1 MPTLLQINV
10 TGNSGSH
17 GKIAEEI
24 GRLALQR
31 GWRSLIAY
39 GRWTNAS
46 QSELI
51 RIGSDFDVAEHG
63 LESRLMDNHGLASRR
78 ATKRLV
84 QQIEEIKPDIIHLH
98 NIHGYYLNYRIL
110 FEYLNA
116 TNIPLVWTL
125 HDCWSFTG
133 HCAHY
138 VTASCELWKTGC
150 SQCPLKNDYP
160 KSFVDRSARNFR
172 LKKDLFT
179 ANKNLHLIA
188 VCDWLGG
195 MVGRS
200 FFSDMDLR
208 VIKNGIDVN
217 VFKPNDASGKV
228 GVNKKK
234 TVLGVSSVWHKDK
247 GLFDFYRLRE
257 LLPSDY
263 EIILVGLSKKQIR
276 DLPCGISGIE
286 RTESVMDLV
295 NLYSQSDVFVNPTYA
310 DTFPTV
316 NLEALACGTPVIT
329 YNTGGSP
336 EAIDDQTGLV
346 IEQGNVAMLAAA
358 IKEMCEN
365 PQVYSTKCRERA
377 VQFFDMRDKYAEYFD
392 VYDSIMGGHAEVKV
406 GV

>member
-31 GWRSLIAY
+31 GWRSIIAY

-51 RIGSDFDVAEHG
+51 RIGSDYDVAEHG

-98 NIHGYYLNYRIL
+98 NVHGYYLNYRIL

-138 VTASCELWKTGC
+138 VTASCERWKTGC

-160 KSFVDRSARNFR
+160 KSFVDRSSRNFR
-172 LKKDLFT
+172 LKRDLFT

-195 MVGRS
+195 IVAQS
-200 FFSDMDLR
+200 FFHDMDLH

-217 VFKPNDASGKV
+217 VFKPDTARSKV
-228 GVNKKK
+228 GVNKKR

-257 LLPSDY
+257 SLPSNY
-263 EIILVGLSKKQIR
+263 EIILVGLSKKQINN
-276 DLPCGISGIE
+276 LPYGISGIE

-295 NLYSQSDVFVNPTYA
+295 HLYSQSDVFVNPTYA

-329 YNTGGSP
+329 YKTGGSP
-336 EAIDDQTGLV
+336 EAIDDETGLV
-346 IEQGNVAMLAAA
+346 IEQGNVGMLAAA

-365 PQVYSTKCRERA
+365 TQDYSTKCRERA
-377 VQFFDMRDKYAEYFD
+377 VRLLDMRDKYAEYFD
-392 VYDSIMGGHAEVKV
+392 VYDSIIGG
-406 GV
+406 

>member
-24 GRLALQR
+24 GRLALQK
-31 GWRSLIAY
+31 GWRSIIAY

-51 RIGSDFDVAEHG
+51 RIGSDNDVMEHG

-84 QQIEEIKPDIIHLH
+84 QQIEAIKPDIIHLH

-133 HCAHY
+133 HCAHF
-138 VTASCELWKTGC
+138 VTAGCEKWKTGC
-150 SQCPLKNDYP
+150 SQCPLKGDYP
-160 KSFVDRSARNFR
+160 KSFLDNSSRNYT
-172 LKKDLFT
+172 LKRELFT

-195 MVGRS
+195 MVGQS
-200 FFSDMDLR
+200 FLGDMDLR
-208 VIKNGIDVN
+208 IIKNGIDVN
-217 VFKPNDASGKV
+217 IFKPIDTRSTNRARDNRKQI
-228 GVNKKK
+228 
-234 TVLGVSSVWHKDK
+234 VLGVSSVWNKDK
-247 GLFDFYRLRE
+247 GLFDFFRLRE
-257 LLPSDY
+257 FLPSNY
-263 EIILVGLSKKQIR
+263 EIVLAGLSKKQIKG
-276 DLPCGISGIE
+276 LPGRISGIE

-295 NLYSQSDVFVNPTYA
+295 HLYSQSDVFVNPTYA

-329 YNTGGSP
+329 YKTGGSP

-346 IEQGNVAMLAAA
+346 IEQGNVGMLATA
-358 IKEMCEN
+358 IKMMCESTHD
-365 PQVYSTKCRERA
+365 YSTKCRERA
-377 VQFFDMRDKYAEYFD
+377 VQFFDMRDKYAQYFD
-392 VYDSIMGGHAEVKV
+392 VYDSIMGGHVR
-406 GV
+406 